1 MIIYMNVLYMYVKN
15 KSYIAAGIHRHVIDL
30 QSSFRS

>member
-1 MIIYMNVLYMYVKN
+1 MIIYMNVLTLYVKN
-15 KSYIAAGIHRHVIDL
+15 NSNVAAGIHRHVIDL